1 MKTILDSNGH
11 QNETDTTAIIDDL
24 IQEIENHIQVIS
36 TKAHLRQTSDRDV
49 RTALNAAENI
59 EELLGEVQEYFLMP
73 R

>member
-11 QNETDTTAIIDDL
+11 QNETDAAAIIDDL

-59 EELLGEVQEYFLMP
+59 EELLGEVREYFLMP